1 LDNKKLKNH
10 LLNLIN
16 QYIILFDIN
25 NKKQD
30 PQFEQDKQVCEGD
43 VKDVLDKEKTKE
55 HIYGIYVYING
66 NKK

>member
-1 LDNKKLKNH
+1 MDNKKLKNH
-10 LLNLIN
+10 LLNLI
-16 QYIILFDIN
+16 
-25 NKKQD
+25 
-30 PQFEQDKQVCEGD
+30 KQVCEGD